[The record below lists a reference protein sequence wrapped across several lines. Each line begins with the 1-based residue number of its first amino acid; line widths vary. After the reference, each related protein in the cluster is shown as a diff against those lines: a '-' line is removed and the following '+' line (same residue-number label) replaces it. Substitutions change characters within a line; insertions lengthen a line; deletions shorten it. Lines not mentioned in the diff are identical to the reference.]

1 MEKILPN
8 NVFYDELASDYD
20 NMISF
25 EKAVEIKKKLF
36 KNFVADEI
44 KSAADIGCGSGV
56 DSISLS
62 SLGLKVTS
70 FDPSSEMLKAA
81 KANADRTK
89 AKIDFHNYSADSI
102 PTEFN
107 NNFDL
112 VVSLGNTFANI
123 PPEEFS
129 SSLKRCYQILK
140 PNGHLLI
147 QVLNYEKILAEKQ
160 RIVNITQVADKYF
173 IRFYDFLNE
182 QIIFN
187 VLTFSK
193 TNPSESKLI
202 STNIYPHSSKNFNS
216 GLKKAGFS
224 SVHFYSDF
232 QLSPYNKAQ
241 AKDLILLAIRN

>member
-36 KNFVADEI
+36 INFVADEM

-70 FDPSSEMLKAA
+70 FDPSSEMLKSA

-89 AKIDFHNYSADSI
+89 AKIDFHNYSADNI

-160 RIVNITQVADKYF
+160 RIVNITAGEKD
-173 IRFYDFLNE
+173 ISYDFM
-182 QIIFN
+182 IF
-187 VLTFSK
+187 
-193 TNPSESKLI
+193 
-202 STNIYPHSSKNFNS
+202 
-216 GLKKAGFS
+216 
-224 SVHFYSDF
+224 
-232 QLSPYNKAQ
+232 
-241 AKDLILLAIRN
+241 